1 MKNYIKELRS
11 KFKKYEIDGYVI
23 PKNDDYFTEYS
34 KLNRLEVISNFS
46 GSAGLAIILKN
57 KNYLFTDGRYTIQS
71 KIESGKNFKIYGFEK
86 LINCSL
92 FKNLT
97 LGIDPKLFTNTQIK
111 NYFLKHNKIKYVEKN
126 LIDEIKKQKEHT
138 SIPFFSLD
146 KNIVGE
152 SINSKLNKITKYL
165 KKNKSDYIFISAPE
179 NVAWTLNIRGGDGPN
194 SPIPNSR
201 LIVSK
206 SKKILLISNLKKCK
220 QLLKNK
226 IIKKDEFLDVNTLPS
241 KILHLKGK
249 NFIVDDKSCSIFY
262 ENLIK
267 SKFKII
273 KREDPIYL
281 LKAIKNKTEIKN
293 MINAHILDGVALTK
307 FLFWIKKINKKKITE
322 VEAAKKLENFR
333 KLNKNFLYPS
343 FDTIAGSGKNGAIVH
358 YRAKKE
364 KCRTINRNDIF
375 LCDSGGQYKYG
386 TTDVT
391 RTICFSKQKQNIK
404 NIFTKVLKGHIAVAT
419 TDINK
424 DDTGKKID
432 KRARKFLNKSNLD
445 YAHGTGHG
453 VGFFLN
459 VHEGPQSITKIN
471 TVKIR
476 EGMILSNEP
485 GYYKTNEYGIRIEN
499 LVYVKKIKK
508 NLSFQNLTMAPIEKD
523 LINFDLLTID
533 EKNYLFKYHLEVYS
547 KISKYLNPNER
558 KLVSYF
564 YLAFSKIQLGQLLLF
579 LTVWHNLLFF

>member
-126 LIDEIKKQKEHT
+126 LIDEIKKQKEHA

-226 IIKKDEFLDVNTLPS
+226 IIKKDEFLDVHTLPS
-241 KILHLKGK
+241 KIRDLKGK

-343 FDTIAGSGKNGAIVH
+343 FDTIAGSGENGAIVH

-364 KCRTINRNDIF
+364 KCRTINRNDIL

-391 RTICFSKQKQNIK
+391 RTICFSKQKHSIK

-547 KISKYLNPNER
+547 RISKYLNPKE
-558 KLVSYF
+558 KSW
-564 YLAFSKIQLGQLLLF
+564 LATFI
-579 LTVWHNLLFF
+579 

>member
-1 MKNYIKELRS
+1 MRNHIKLLRS
-11 KFKKYEIDGYVI
+11 KFKKYGIDGYII
-23 PKNDDYFTEYS
+23 PKNDDFFTEYS

-111 NYFLKHNKIKYVEKN
+111 NYFLKHNKIKSVEKN
-126 LIDEIKKQKEHT
+126 LIDEIKKQKKHT
-138 SIPFFSLD
+138 SKPFFSLD

-152 SINSKLNKITKYL
+152 SINSKLNKIAKYL

-201 LIVSK
+201 LIISK
-206 SKKILLISNLKKCK
+206 SKKILLISKLKKCK

-226 IIKKDEFLDVNTLPS
+226 IINKDEFLDINSLPS

-249 NFIVDDKSCSIFY
+249 NFIIDDKSCSMFY

-364 KCRTINRNDIF
+364 NCRVINKKDIF

-391 RTICFSKQKQNIK
+391 RTICFSNQKQSIK
-404 NIFTKVLKGHIAVAT
+404 NVFTKVLKGHIAVAT
-419 TDINK
+419 SDINK
-424 DDTGKKID
+424 QNTGKKID

-499 LVYVKKIKK
+499 LVYVKKTNN
-508 NLSFQNLTMAPIEKD
+508 NLLFHNLTLAPMEKD
-523 LINFDLLTID
+523 LINFDLLTNN

-547 KISKYLNPNER
+547 KISRYLNASER
-558 KLVSYF
+558 SW
-564 YLAFSKIQLGQLLLF
+564 LASFI
-579 LTVWHNLLFF
+579 

>member
-111 NYFLKHNKIKYVEKN
+111 NYFLKHNKIKYIEKN

-226 IIKKDEFLDVNTLPS
+226 IIKKNEFLDVNTLPS
-241 KILHLKGK
+241 KILNLKGK

-307 FLFWIKKINKKKITE
+307 FLFWIKKINKKK
-322 VEAAKKLENFR
+322 N
-333 KLNKNFLYPS
+333 
-343 FDTIAGSGKNGAIVH
+343 
-358 YRAKKE
+358 YRS
-364 KCRTINRNDIF
+364 R
-375 LCDSGGQYKYG
+375 S
-386 TTDVT
+386 
-391 RTICFSKQKQNIK
+391 S
-404 NIFTKVLKGHIAVAT
+404 
-419 TDINK
+419 
-424 DDTGKKID
+424 
-432 KRARKFLNKSNLD
+432 
-445 YAHGTGHG
+445 
-453 VGFFLN
+453 
-459 VHEGPQSITKIN
+459 
-471 TVKIR
+471 
-476 EGMILSNEP
+476 
-485 GYYKTNEYGIRIEN
+485 
-499 LVYVKKIKK
+499 
-508 NLSFQNLTMAPIEKD
+508 
-523 LINFDLLTID
+523 
-533 EKNYLFKYHLEVYS
+533 
-547 KISKYLNPNER
+547 
-558 KLVSYF
+558 
-564 YLAFSKIQLGQLLLF
+564 
-579 LTVWHNLLFF
+579 